1 MKEDLHLSPRTER
14 VFKIVSL
21 LFIAFS
27 LFFLNSY
34 SEYLEGKDSININEQ
49 ETLENFSVNSK
60 TYKEQNT
67 PL

>member
-1 MKEDLHLSPRTER
+1 MKEDLHLSTR
-14 VFKIVSL
+14 VETIFKIFSL
-21 LFIAFS
+21 LFIVFS
-27 LFFLNSY
+27 LFFSNSY